1 MRSRLQAFWTKA
13 VDELH
18 PRASVSCRLLP
29 SVLLRRRRA
38 TTWRGRPDDIRNDY
52 RDNLQLL
59 ASFLN
64 ERVDMP
70 ADKSRKRKADKD
82 LQRYYAVRVGLRPG
96 VYLTWLECQKQT
108 AHQKGAIYKSFFT
121 REEAQAFVE
130 GKFVPAPAGEKPAP
144 PRYYAVARGNFTGIF
159 VNDWDTVSLA
169 IKDAKGPKYKR
180 FDTYTGALEFIREWG
195 NEETIAGAEAGAL
208 NAGIKV
214 LPRKPATSVA
224 TKATKVKK
232 ETDDEMEA
240 EINEDSED
248 DSVEQEVLNLPQIYT
263 DGSSAGNGTPSAR
276 AGVGV
281 YFGPND
287 ARNISE
293 PLEGELQT
301 NQRAEL
307 TAVLRALEYTSV
319 TQDVQIWTD
328 SKYSRNCVTRDCQ
341 KWMSNGWKTLN
352 KKDVKNQDLIKA
364 IIDHLNR
371 REAAGT
377 ITSINWVKGHTTKRG
392 QTAAG
397 NRAAD
402 ELATAGARKTLPTKS
417 RRKLK

>member
-1 MRSRLQAFWTKA
+1 
-13 VDELH
+13 
-18 PRASVSCRLLP
+18 
-29 SVLLRRRRA
+29 
-38 TTWRGRPDDIRNDY
+38 
-52 RDNLQLL
+52 
-59 ASFLN
+59 
-64 ERVDMP
+64 MP

-82 LQRYYAVRVGLRPG
+82 LQRYYAVRVGLRPD
-96 VYLTWLECQKQT
+96 
-108 AHQKGAIYKSFFT
+108 KSFFT

-214 LPRKPATSVA
+214 LPRKPATSAA
-224 TKATKVKK
+224 TKAPKAKK
-232 ETDDEMEA
+232 ETDDEMEK
-240 EINEDSED
+240 EDMKKKSED
-248 DSVEQEVLNLPQIYT
+248 DSVNPEVLNLPQIYI
-263 DGSSAGNGTPSAR
+263 DGASAGNGTPSAR

-293 PLEGELQT
+293 PLEGESQT

-328 SKYSRNCVTRDCQ
+328 SEYAKNCVTRDCQ
-341 KWMSNGWKTLN
+341 KWMANGWKTW
-352 KKDVKNQDLIKA
+352 KGPVKNQDLIKA
-364 IIDHLNR
+364 IIDHLKR

-377 ITSINWVKGHTTKRG
+377 ITSINWVRAHTAKRDP
-392 QTAAG
+392 TSVG
-397 NRAAD
+397 NKAAD